1 MGPTPGPESTDA
13 VSALLEQ
20 TAVELE
26 KRQEGRSSRQRLD
39 SSWKYEEE
47 TSENEAAAEEEEEE
61 EGEEDVFAEKAS
73 PDMDGYPALK
83 VDKETNTETPAPSP
97 TVVRPKDRRVGT
109 PSPGQFLRGSTIIRS
124 KTFSPGPQSQYVC
137 RLNRSDS
144 DSSTLSK
151 KPPFVRN
158 SLERRSVRMKRPS
171 SVKSLR
177 TERMIR
183 TSLDLELD
191 LQATRTWHS
200 QLTQEIS
207 LLKELKEQLEQ
218 AKSHGEKELP
228 PGLREDERFRLL
240 LRMLEKRVDRGDH
253 KGELQTDKM
262 MRAAAKDVHRLRGQ
276 SCKEPPEVQSFRE
289 KMAFFTRPR
298 MHIPPLS
305 ADDV

>member
-1 MGPTPGPESTDA
+1 LRAP
-13 VSALLEQ
+13 
-20 TAVELE
+20 
-26 KRQEGRSSRQRLD
+26 
-39 SSWKYEEE
+39 
-47 TSENEAAAEEEEEE
+47 AATKQI
-61 EGEEDVFAEKAS
+61 F
-73 PDMDGYPALK
+73 
-83 VDKETNTETPAPSP
+83 
-97 TVVRPKDRRVGT
+97 
-109 PSPGQFLRGSTIIRS
+109 
-124 KTFSPGPQSQYVC
+124 C
-137 RLNRSDS
+137 LNRSDS

-177 TERMIR
+177 SERLIR

-207 LLKELKEQLEQ
+207 VLKELKEQLEQ

-228 PGLREDERFRLL
+228 QWLREDERFRLL
-240 LRMLEKRVDRGDH
+240 LRMLEKRQMDQAEH

-298 MHIPPLS
+298 MNIPALS